1 MYFESHKASTKMA
14 GLKMYSREIMD
25 KNFLNFP
32 GEKETG
38 LRIKSKQCKPEEI
51 HTKTHHH

>member
-14 GLKMYSREIMD
+14 GLKMYSREITD

-32 GEKETG
+32 GEKD
-38 LRIKSKQCKPEEI
+38 LQV
-51 HTKTHHH
+51 